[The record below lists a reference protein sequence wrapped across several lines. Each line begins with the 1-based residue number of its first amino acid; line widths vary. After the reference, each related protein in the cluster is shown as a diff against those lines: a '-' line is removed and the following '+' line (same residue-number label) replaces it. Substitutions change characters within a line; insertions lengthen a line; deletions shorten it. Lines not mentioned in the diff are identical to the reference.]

1 MRKIATA
8 GPTPPLAIQWVRSA
22 AARAQQVAARLWHEK
37 SPLLF
42 GLRLW
47 ASVCLALYIAF
58 WLELDNAYWAGTS
71 AAIVCMPS
79 VGASFRKASGYLM
92 GTIAGAVFIVV
103 LSAAFPQQRA
113 LFLLGLALW
122 GGLSTLIASILYN
135 YASYAAVLAGFTAAI
150 IAGDEL
156 GAVGGTNGQVF
167 MLAVNRASEISI
179 GIVSSGIVL
188 AGTDFGTARRRLRA
202 QFAAVLSQA
211 AAGFFRAFTL
221 PPAMQEGTREA
232 RRGLIRRVSGLD
244 SVIDEAIGE
253 SSEIRY
259 RSGIFQDALD
269 ALFAIL
275 AGWATIANHLEET
288 PSDEG
293 QEDAAAILRC
303 IPPELQSAFEAGN
316 ISVCIARTA
325 ELRALSKSAG
335 DTLAAL
341 PAATPSL
348 QLLADGAARTL
359 GYLSHAVNGV
369 MFLNDPMGALQWRH
383 HRQIRVPDLLPALV
397 NGLRAFL
404 TIAAVSLFWV
414 VTEWPNG
421 AQAITFAA
429 IGVILLS
436 PRGDLAPATA
446 VRFFLGGVLTSIL
459 AAIVKFAL
467 LPKLQTFEG
476 FCLAIGLVLVP
487 LGAMLA
493 QPWQTGVFIA
503 AAYFFMTLLGPA
515 NEMTY
520 DTIQFYNS
528 SLAIVG
534 GLGFAAL
541 SMVLLPQ
548 LPPAIRARRLL
559 ALTLG
564 DFRRLA
570 ARPSNSSVDGWV
582 GRVSGRIVAL
592 PDQAKPIQFARLGYA
607 MLAGAQIIRLQT
619 LGSGLGL
626 ATKLNAVFDAIAHGN
641 SQAAIELI
649 ARLDQNLAEVE
660 SSGADAN
667 ARIKLRAGILLLS
680 EALSRHG
687 AYFDGKALE

>member
-232 RRGLIRRVSGLD
+232 RRGLISRVSGLD
-244 SVIDEAIGE
+244 SVIE
-253 SSEIRY
+253 
-259 RSGIFQDALD
+259 
-269 ALFAIL
+269 
-275 AGWATIANHLEET
+275 
-288 PSDEG
+288 
-293 QEDAAAILRC
+293 
-303 IPPELQSAFEAGN
+303 
-316 ISVCIARTA
+316 
-325 ELRALSKSAG
+325 
-335 DTLAAL
+335 
-341 PAATPSL
+341 
-348 QLLADGAARTL
+348 
-359 GYLSHAVNGV
+359 
-369 MFLNDPMGALQWRH
+369 
-383 HRQIRVPDLLPALV
+383 
-397 NGLRAFL
+397 
-404 TIAAVSLFWV
+404 
-414 VTEWPNG
+414 
-421 AQAITFAA
+421 
-429 IGVILLS
+429 
-436 PRGDLAPATA
+436 
-446 VRFFLGGVLTSIL
+446 
-459 AAIVKFAL
+459 
-467 LPKLQTFEG
+467 
-476 FCLAIGLVLVP
+476 
-487 LGAMLA
+487 
-493 QPWQTGVFIA
+493 
-503 AAYFFMTLLGPA
+503 
-515 NEMTY
+515 
-520 DTIQFYNS
+520 
-528 SLAIVG
+528 
-534 GLGFAAL
+534 
-541 SMVLLPQ
+541 
-548 LPPAIRARRLL
+548 
-559 ALTLG
+559 
-564 DFRRLA
+564 
-570 ARPSNSSVDGWV
+570 
-582 GRVSGRIVAL
+582 
-592 PDQAKPIQFARLGYA
+592 
-607 MLAGAQIIRLQT
+607 
-619 LGSGLGL
+619 
-626 ATKLNAVFDAIAHGN
+626 
-641 SQAAIELI
+641 
-649 ARLDQNLAEVE
+649 
-660 SSGADAN
+660 
-667 ARIKLRAGILLLS
+667 
-680 EALSRHG
+680 
-687 AYFDGKALE
+687 